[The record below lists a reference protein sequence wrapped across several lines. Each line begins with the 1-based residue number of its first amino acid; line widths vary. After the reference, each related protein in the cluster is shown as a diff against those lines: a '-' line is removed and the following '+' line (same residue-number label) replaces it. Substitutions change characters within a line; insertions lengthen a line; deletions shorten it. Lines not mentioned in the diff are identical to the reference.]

1 MKYSFYVDKRKNNL
15 NNKELVVIPQHPI
28 INDPE
33 ESILKLKLLNF
44 KFLNNIYN
52 ISNDLVNN
60 KFNIRRTTKTY
71 TITGYTGELYLT
83 DEGFFNDQNQLIVS
97 EVIDVTTHKSTITYD
112 NTSLTYYNTADITSD
127 TGSYWQNI
135 LTNDAFVDTKMKLQD
150 NYIYFIEITSENE
163 AIFSFD
169 CVFYK
174 EDNLLQ
180 TAENVDIVL
189 QKYNTL
195 SGFWDNIDIQTI
207 TFDVLQI
214 AIQEISVSFSTVDNS
229 NSITPSPNDKYRITS
244 NSATVSFPLYIIK
257 LQADKQIPV
266 FDNGTVNTPTENT
279 ITIPDG
285 FYKTSTLKKTL
296 NDLLI
301 SYKISISFN
310 EYTNKIKFTNDNTTF
325 TPTTDDLIDE
335 NYELDLVIPNIE
347 NLKENF
353 GIITSYQQYLN
364 IPFNSY
370 FEGDTHVNLMNFSK
384 IIIVTNL
391 AFKNKTH
398 NDILNNG
405 NVYGR
410 GIGDVLCWV
419 NADIPPFTC
428 INYDNYERVDY
439 ELQNNHINYINFRFY
454 NEKSQELFLD
464 NCLINF
470 EIIKE
475 KIIIQ

>member
-15 NNKELVVIPQHPI
+15 NNKELIVIPQHPI

-83 DEGFFNDQNQLIVS
+83 DEGFFNDQNQLIVN
-97 EVIDVTTHKSTITYD
+97 EVIDVTSHKSTITYD
-112 NTSLTYYNTADITSD
+112 NTSLTYYNTSTITDDTSNYWVNILSD
-127 TGSYWQNI
+127 T
-135 LTNDAFVDTKMKLQD
+135 VDTNRKMELQGTYV
-150 NYIYFIEITSENE
+150 NFFEITSQNE
-163 AIFSFD
+163 SIFSFNIT
-169 CVFYK
+169 FYK
-174 EDNLLQ
+174 DQNISGS
-180 TAENVDIVL
+180 TTDVDIVL
-189 QKYNTL
+189 QKYNT
-195 SGFWDNIDIQTI
+195 STTFYDNIENQTLTFQNAGAQQISKTFTTTNPEANDI
-207 TFDVLQI
+207 
-214 AIQEISVSFSTVDNS
+214 
-229 NSITPSPNDKYRITS
+229 YRIAS
-244 NSATVSFPLYIIK
+244 NTGSVPFNIYLVK
-257 LQADKQIPV
+257 LQANKKVPV

-325 TPTTDDLIDE
+325 TPTADDLIDE
-335 NYELDLVIPNIE
+335 NYQIDLVIPNIE
-347 NLKENF
+347 NLKENL
-353 GIITSYQQYLN
+353 GIITSYQQYIQ

-439 ELQNNHINYINFRFY
+439 ELQNNHINYITFRFY

-475 KIIIQ
+475 KIMIQ

>member
-15 NNKELVVIPQHPI
+15 NNKELIVIPQHPI

-83 DEGFFNDQNQLIVS
+83 DEGFFNDQNKLIVN
-97 EVIDVTTHKSTITYD
+97 EVIDVTSHKSTITYD
-112 NTSLTYYNTADITSD
+112 NTSLTYYNTSTITDD
-127 TGSYWQNI
+127 TSNYWVNI
-135 LTNDAFVDTKMKLQD
+135 LNNTVDTNRKMELQGTYV
-150 NYIYFIEITSENE
+150 NFFEITSQNE
-163 AIFSFD
+163 SIFSFNIT
-169 CVFYK
+169 FYK
-174 EDNLLQ
+174 DQNISGS
-180 TAENVDIVL
+180 TTDVDIVL
-189 QKYNTL
+189 QKYNT
-195 SGFWDNIDIQTI
+195 STTFYDNIENQTLTFQNAGAQQISKTFTTTNPEANDI
-207 TFDVLQI
+207 
-214 AIQEISVSFSTVDNS
+214 
-229 NSITPSPNDKYRITS
+229 YRIAS
-244 NSATVSFPLYIIK
+244 NTGSVPFNIYLVK
-257 LQADKQIPV
+257 LQANKKIPV

-325 TPTTDDLIDE
+325 TPTADDLIDE
-335 NYELDLVIPNIE
+335 NYQIDLVIPNIE
-347 NLKENF
+347 NLKENL
-353 GIITSYQQYLN
+353 GIITSYQQYIQ

-439 ELQNNHINYINFRFY
+439 ELQNNHINYITFRFY

-475 KIIIQ
+475 KIMIQ

>member
-15 NNKELVVIPQHPI
+15 NNKELIVIPQHPI

-83 DEGFFNDQNQLIVS
+83 DEGFFNDQNQLIVN
-97 EVIDVTTHKSTITYD
+97 EVIDVTSHKSTITYD
-112 NTSLTYYNTADITSD
+112 NTSLTYYNTSTITDD
-127 TGSYWQNI
+127 TSNYWVNI
-135 LTNDAFVDTKMKLQD
+135 LNNTVDTNRKMELQGTYV
-150 NYIYFIEITSENE
+150 NFFEITSQNE
-163 AIFSFD
+163 SIFSFNIT
-169 CVFYK
+169 FYK
-174 EDNLLQ
+174 DQNISGS
-180 TAENVDIVL
+180 TTDVDIVL
-189 QKYNTL
+189 QKYNT
-195 SGFWDNIDIQTI
+195 STTFYDNIENQTLTFQNAGAQQISKTFTTTNPEANDI
-207 TFDVLQI
+207 
-214 AIQEISVSFSTVDNS
+214 
-229 NSITPSPNDKYRITS
+229 YRIAS
-244 NSATVSFPLYIIK
+244 NTGSVPFNIYLVK
-257 LQADKQIPV
+257 LQANKKIPV
-266 FDNGTVNTPTENT
+266 FDNGTVNTPVEHT

-325 TPTTDDLIDE
+325 TPTADDLIDE
-335 NYELDLVIPNIE
+335 NYQIDLVIPNIE
-347 NLKENF
+347 NLKENL
-353 GIITSYQQYLN
+353 GIITSYQQYIQ

-439 ELQNNHINYINFRFY
+439 ELQNNHINYITFRFY

-475 KIIIQ
+475 KIMIQ

>member
-15 NNKELVVIPQHPI
+15 NNKELIVIPQHPI

-83 DEGFFNDQNQLIVS
+83 DEGFFNDQNQLIVN
-97 EVIDVTTHKSTITYD
+97 EVIDVTSHKSTITYD
-112 NTSLTYYNTADITSD
+112 NTSLTYYNTSLITDD
-127 TGSYWQNI
+127 TANYWVNI
-135 LTNDAFVDTKMKLQD
+135 LNNTVDTNLKIELQGTYV
-150 NYIYFIEITSENE
+150 NFFEITSQNE
-163 AIFSFD
+163 AIFSFNIT
-169 CVFYK
+169 FYK
-174 EDNLLQ
+174 DQNISGS
-180 TAENVDIVL
+180 TTDVDIVL
-189 QKYNTL
+189 QKYNT
-195 SGFWDNIDIQTI
+195 STTFYDNIETQTLTFQNAGAQQISKTFTTTNPEANDI
-207 TFDVLQI
+207 
-214 AIQEISVSFSTVDNS
+214 
-229 NSITPSPNDKYRITS
+229 YRIAS
-244 NSATVSFPLYIIK
+244 NTGSVPFNIYLVK
-257 LQADKQIPV
+257 LQANKKIPV

-310 EYTNKIKFTNDNTTF
+310 EYTNKIKFANDNTTF
-325 TPTTDDLIDE
+325 SPTTDDLIDE
-335 NYELDLVIPNIE
+335 NYQIDLVIPNIE
-347 NLKENF
+347 NLKENL
-353 GIITSYQQYLN
+353 GIITSYQQYIQ

-410 GIGDVLCWV
+410 GIGDILCWV

-428 INYDNYERVDY
+428 INYDNYEKVDY
-439 ELQNNHINYINFRFY
+439 ELQNNHINYITFRFY

-475 KIIIQ
+475 KIMIQ

>member
-15 NNKELVVIPQHPI
+15 NNKELIVIPQHPI

-83 DEGFFNDQNQLIVS
+83 DEGFFNDQNQLIVN
-97 EVIDVTTHKSTITYD
+97 EVIDVTLHKSTITYD
-112 NTSLTYYNTADITSD
+112 NTSLTYYNTSTITDD
-127 TGSYWQNI
+127 TSNYWVNI
-135 LTNDAFVDTKMKLQD
+135 LNNTVDTNRKMELQGTYV
-150 NYIYFIEITSENE
+150 NFFEITSQNE
-163 AIFSFD
+163 SIFSFNIT
-169 CVFYK
+169 FYK
-174 EDNLLQ
+174 DQNISGS
-180 TAENVDIVL
+180 TTDVDIVL
-189 QKYNTL
+189 QKYNT
-195 SGFWDNIDIQTI
+195 STTFYDNIETQTLTFQNAGAQQISKTFTTTNPEANDI
-207 TFDVLQI
+207 
-214 AIQEISVSFSTVDNS
+214 
-229 NSITPSPNDKYRITS
+229 YRIAS
-244 NSATVSFPLYIIK
+244 NTGSVPFNIYLVK
-257 LQADKQIPV
+257 LQANKKVPV

-325 TPTTDDLIDE
+325 TPTADDLIDE
-335 NYELDLVIPNIE
+335 NYQIDLVIPNIE
-347 NLKENF
+347 NLKENL
-353 GIITSYQQYLN
+353 GIITSYQQYIQ

-439 ELQNNHINYINFRFY
+439 ELQNNHINYITFRFY

-475 KIIIQ
+475 KIMIQ

>member
-112 NTSLTYYNTADITSD
+112 NTSLTYYNTSTITDD
-127 TGSYWQNI
+127 TSNYWVNI
-135 LTNDAFVDTKMKLQD
+135 LNNTVDTNRKMELQGTYV
-150 NYIYFIEITSENE
+150 NFFEITSQNE
-163 AIFSFD
+163 TIFSLNIT
-169 CVFYK
+169 FYK
-174 EDNLLQ
+174 DQNISGS
-180 TAENVDIVL
+180 TTDVDIVL
-189 QKYNTL
+189 QKYNT
-195 SGFWDNIDIQTI
+195 STTFYDNIETQTLTFQNAGAQQISKTFTTTNPEANDI
-207 TFDVLQI
+207 
-214 AIQEISVSFSTVDNS
+214 
-229 NSITPSPNDKYRITS
+229 YRIAS
-244 NSATVSFPLYIIK
+244 NTGSVPFNIYLVK
-257 LQADKQIPV
+257 LQANKKIPL

-325 TPTTDDLIDE
+325 TPTADDLIDE
-335 NYELDLVIPNIE
+335 NYQIDLVIPNIE
-347 NLKENF
+347 NLKENL
-353 GIITSYQQYLN
+353 GIITSYQQYIN

-410 GIGDVLCWV
+410 GIGDILCWV

-428 INYDNYERVDY
+428 INYDNYEKVDY
-439 ELQNNHINYINFRFY
+439 ELQNNHINYITFRFY

-475 KIIIQ
+475 KIMIQ

>member
-112 NTSLTYYNTADITSD
+112 NTSLTYYNTSTITDD
-127 TGSYWQNI
+127 TSNYWVNI
-135 LTNDAFVDTKMKLQD
+135 LNNTVDTNRKMELQGTYV
-150 NYIYFIEITSENE
+150 NFFEITSQNE
-163 AIFSFD
+163 TIFSLNIT
-169 CVFYK
+169 FYK
-174 EDNLLQ
+174 DQNISGS
-180 TAENVDIVL
+180 TTDVDIVL
-189 QKYNTL
+189 QKYNT
-195 SGFWDNIDIQTI
+195 STTFYDNIETQTLTFQNAGAQQISKTFTTTNPEANDI
-207 TFDVLQI
+207 
-214 AIQEISVSFSTVDNS
+214 
-229 NSITPSPNDKYRITS
+229 YRIAS
-244 NSATVSFPLYIIK
+244 NTGSVPFNIYLVK
-257 LQADKQIPV
+257 LQANKKIPL

-325 TPTTDDLIDE
+325 TPTADDLIDE
-335 NYELDLVIPNIE
+335 NYQIDLVIPNIE
-347 NLKENF
+347 NLKENL
-353 GIITSYQQYLN
+353 GIITSYQQYIN

-439 ELQNNHINYINFRFY
+439 ELQNNHFNYINFRFY

-475 KIIIQ
+475 KIMIQ

>member
-15 NNKELVVIPQHPI
+15 NNKELIVIPQHPI

-83 DEGFFNDQNQLIVS
+83 DEGFFNDQNQLIVN
-97 EVIDVTTHKSTITYD
+97 EVIDVTSHKSTITYD
-112 NTSLTYYNTADITSD
+112 NTSLTYYNTSTITDD
-127 TGSYWQNI
+127 TSNYWVNI
-135 LTNDAFVDTKMKLQD
+135 LNNTVDTNRKMELQGTYV
-150 NYIYFIEITSENE
+150 NFFEITSQNE
-163 AIFSFD
+163 SIFSFNIT
-169 CVFYK
+169 FYK
-174 EDNLLQ
+174 DQNISGS
-180 TAENVDIVL
+180 TTDVDIVL
-189 QKYNTL
+189 QKYNT
-195 SGFWDNIDIQTI
+195 STTFYDNIENQTLTFQNAGAQQISKTFTTTNPEANDI
-207 TFDVLQI
+207 
-214 AIQEISVSFSTVDNS
+214 
-229 NSITPSPNDKYRITS
+229 YRIAS
-244 NSATVSFPLYIIK
+244 NTGSVPFNIYLVK
-257 LQADKQIPV
+257 LQANKKVPV

-325 TPTTDDLIDE
+325 TPTADDLIDE
-335 NYELDLVIPNIE
+335 NYQIDLVIPNIE
-347 NLKENF
+347 NLKENL
-353 GIITSYQQYLN
+353 GIITSYQQYIQ

-439 ELQNNHINYINFRFY
+439 ELQNNHINYITFRFY

-475 KIIIQ
+475 KIMIQ

>member
-1 MKYSFYVDKRKNNL
+1 MIYNYYIDKRKNNKSDDFIDIHL
-15 NNKELVVIPQHPI
+15 EHPI
-28 INDPE
+28 ETTNYE
-33 ESILKLKLLNF
+33 YLKVKLCDF
-44 KFLNNIYN
+44 KFLNNIFN
-52 ISNDLVNN
+52 ISGNLMNN
-60 KFNIRRTTKTY
+60 KFNIRRYSKTY
-71 TITGYTGELYLT
+71 INTGYGGGELFLT
-83 DEGFFNDQNQLIVS
+83 DEGFFNDQNALLVN
-97 EVIDVTTHKSTITYD
+97 EVIDITQHKSTITYD

-127 TGSYWQNI
+127 TETYWQNI
-135 LTNDAFVDTKMKLQD
+135 LSDTIDGSTRKMKLQD
-150 NYIYFIEITSENE
+150 TYIYFIEITSDERI
-163 AIFSFD
+163 ASFD
-169 CVFYK
+169 CVFYR
-174 EDNLLQ
+174 DNSISSP
-180 TAENVDIVL
+180 ESIDIVL

>member
-15 NNKELVVIPQHPI
+15 NNKELIVIPQHPI

-83 DEGFFNDQNQLIVS
+83 DEGFFNDQNQLIVN
-97 EVIDVTTHKSTITYD
+97 EVIDVTSHKSTITYD
-112 NTSLTYYNTADITSD
+112 NTSLTYYNTSTITDD
-127 TGSYWQNI
+127 TSNYWVNI
-135 LTNDAFVDTKMKLQD
+135 LNNTVDTNRKMELQGTYV
-150 NYIYFIEITSENE
+150 NFFEITSQNE
-163 AIFSFD
+163 SIFSFNIT
-169 CVFYK
+169 FYK
-174 EDNLLQ
+174 DQNISGS
-180 TAENVDIVL
+180 TTDVDIVL
-189 QKYNTL
+189 QKYNT
-195 SGFWDNIDIQTI
+195 STTFYDNIETQTLTFQNAGAQQISKTFTTTNPEANDI
-207 TFDVLQI
+207 
-214 AIQEISVSFSTVDNS
+214 
-229 NSITPSPNDKYRITS
+229 YRIAS
-244 NSATVSFPLYIIK
+244 NTGSVPFNIYLVK
-257 LQADKQIPV
+257 LQANKKVPV

-325 TPTTDDLIDE
+325 TPTADDLIDE
-335 NYELDLVIPNIE
+335 NYQIDLVIPNIE
-347 NLKENF
+347 NLKENL
-353 GIITSYQQYLN
+353 GIITSYQQYIQ

-439 ELQNNHINYINFRFY
+439 ELQNNHINYITFRFY

-475 KIIIQ
+475 KIMIQ

>member
-15 NNKELVVIPQHPI
+15 NNKELVVILQHPI

-83 DEGFFNDQNQLIVS
+83 DEGFFNDQNQLIVN
-97 EVIDVTTHKSTITYD
+97 EVIDVTLHKSTITYD
-112 NTSLTYYNTADITSD
+112 NTSLTYYNTSLITDD
-127 TGSYWQNI
+127 TANYWVNI
-135 LTNDAFVDTKMKLQD
+135 LNNTVDTNRKMELQGTYV
-150 NYIYFIEITSENE
+150 NFFEITSENE
-163 AIFSFD
+163 AIFSFNIT
-169 CVFYK
+169 FYK
-174 EDNLLQ
+174 DQNISGS
-180 TAENVDIVL
+180 TTDVDIVL
-189 QKYNTL
+189 QKYNT
-195 SGFWDNIDIQTI
+195 STTFYDNIQTQTL
-207 TFDVLQI
+207 TFQN
-214 AIQEISVSFSTVDNS
+214 AGAQEISKTFTTTN
-229 NSITPSPNDKYRITS
+229 PEANDIYRIAS
-244 NSATVSFPLYIIK
+244 NTGSVPFNIYLVK
-257 LQADKQIPV
+257 LQANKKIAV

-347 NLKENF
+347 NLKENL
-353 GIITSYQQYLN
+353 GIITSYQQYIN

-439 ELQNNHINYINFRFY
+439 ELQNNHINYITFRFY

>member
-15 NNKELVVIPQHPI
+15 NNKELIVIPQHPI

-83 DEGFFNDQNQLIVS
+83 DEGFFNDQNQLIVN
-97 EVIDVTTHKSTITYD
+97 EVIDVTSHKSTITYD
-112 NTSLTYYNTADITSD
+112 NTSLTYYNTSTITDD
-127 TGSYWQNI
+127 TSNYWVNI
-135 LTNDAFVDTKMKLQD
+135 LNNTVDTNRKMELQGTYV
-150 NYIYFIEITSENE
+150 NFFEITSQNE
-163 AIFSFD
+163 SIFSFNIT
-169 CVFYK
+169 FYK
-174 EDNLLQ
+174 DQNISGS
-180 TAENVDIVL
+180 TTDVDIVL
-189 QKYNTL
+189 QKYNT
-195 SGFWDNIDIQTI
+195 STTFYDNIETQTLTFQNAGAQQISKTFTTTNPEANDI
-207 TFDVLQI
+207 
-214 AIQEISVSFSTVDNS
+214 
-229 NSITPSPNDKYRITS
+229 YRIAS
-244 NSATVSFPLYIIK
+244 NTGSVPFNIYLVK
-257 LQADKQIPV
+257 LQANKKIPV

-325 TPTTDDLIDE
+325 TPTADDLIDE
-335 NYELDLVIPNIE
+335 NYQIDLVIPNIE
-347 NLKENF
+347 NLKENL
-353 GIITSYQQYLN
+353 GIITSYQQYIQ

-439 ELQNNHINYINFRFY
+439 ELQNNHINYITFRFY

-475 KIIIQ
+475 KIMIQ